1 VPMRPEAVP
10 EWDSERLVVAAA
22 FADQG

>member
-1 VPMRPEAVP
+1 MRPEAVP